1 MGSNAMNWPFFIGAI
16 AIGILSA
23 IWIFRDARS
32 RDYNPLIWAIICIF
46 LAFTVNAL
54 APLVVVA
61 VYLFL
66 RPRGE
71 LLTCPHCCKRYVRN
85 LAFCPHCGKPVKKE
99 CLKCHDLME
108 LDQDACPHC
117 GMRSA

>member
-66 RPRGE
+66 RPRGGASHLPS
-71 LLTCPHCCKRYVRN
+71 LLQEICP
-85 LAFCPHCGKPVKKE
+85 
-99 CLKCHDLME
+99 
-108 LDQDACPHC
+108 
-117 GMRSA
+117 